1 MKDEK
6 DVRTMG
12 TFIHDWFHEEG
23 GSGFYDIAVKMNKP
37 QQMEILESINTATAA
52 LQSTIVVG
60 DAEDALLEE
69 ELNPLGRVVVIIAP
83 MAPHDM
89 LLRSQNADVTYLV
102 TGPYKKEGHLPSLT
116 GAVSVAFGKTL
127 IGAQVALQKNALNR
141 FKKAFDSW
149 QGDQSQKPASLDAFV
164 SELIACAAH
173 QVANET
179 DVCPLSPV
187 VTDQASQAELA
198 KLRKKLGRLAV
209 EGAPFASI
217 LPDLLK
223 K

>member
-1 MKDEK
+1 M
-6 DVRTMG
+6 
-12 TFIHDWFHEEG
+12 
-23 GSGFYDIAVKMNKP
+23 
-37 QQMEILESINTATAA
+37 
-52 LQSTIVVG
+52 
-60 DAEDALLEE
+60 
-69 ELNPLGRVVVIIAP
+69 
-83 MAPHDM
+83 
-89 LLRSQNADVTYLV
+89 

-198 KLRKKLGRLAV
+198 KLRKNWVAWLCGRRTVRFYLTGFIEVIRRGLWHISSEKLGPTNRV
-209 EGAPFASI
+209 YI
-217 LPDLLK
+217 LTKELDCMPRQ
-223 K
+223 

>member
-89 LLRSQNADVTYLV
+89 LLRSQMQM
-102 TGPYKKEGHLPSLT
+102 SLT
-116 GAVSVAFGKTL
+116 
-127 IGAQVALQKNALNR
+127 
-141 FKKAFDSW
+141 
-149 QGDQSQKPASLDAFV
+149 
-164 SELIACAAH
+164 
-173 QVANET
+173 
-179 DVCPLSPV
+179 
-187 VTDQASQAELA
+187 
-198 KLRKKLGRLAV
+198 
-209 EGAPFASI
+209 
-217 LPDLLK
+217 
-223 K
+223 

>member
-1 MKDEK
+1 MVFKSMLHIGQGPAFETTMKDEK

-69 ELNPLGRVVVIIAP
+69 DSIHGRVVVIIAP

-102 TGPYKKEGHLPSLT
+102 TGPYKKEAIS
-116 GAVSVAFGKTL
+116 
-127 IGAQVALQKNALNR
+127 QV
-141 FKKAFDSW
+141 
-149 QGDQSQKPASLDAFV
+149 
-164 SELIACAAH
+164 
-173 QVANET
+173 
-179 DVCPLSPV
+179 
-187 VTDQASQAELA
+187 
-198 KLRKKLGRLAV
+198 
-209 EGAPFASI
+209 
-217 LPDLLK
+217 
-223 K
+223 